1 MKGFMKKL
9 TDCLNC
15 NEQINMISL
24 DASPLQTWE
33 KLYANKQFNKKI

>member
-1 MKGFMKKL
+1 MKGLMKKM

-15 NEQINMISL
+15 NEQINMVSL
-24 DASPLQTWE
+24 DASSLRTWE